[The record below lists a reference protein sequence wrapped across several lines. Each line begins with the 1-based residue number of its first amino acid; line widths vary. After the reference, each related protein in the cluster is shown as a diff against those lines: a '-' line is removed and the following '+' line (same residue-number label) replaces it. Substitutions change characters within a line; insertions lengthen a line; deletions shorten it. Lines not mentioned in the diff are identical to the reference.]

1 MRSAWNGFQS
11 PLAEGI
17 QAFLAYK
24 RALGESFLTE
34 EYALRALDAFLV
46 QQQVHD
52 IEAITAELIEAF
64 LASRPR
70 KRPRSYNHLISV
82 VRRLFTW
89 LAKQCYVDPP
99 LPLNMQTRP
108 ETSKRVPFLFTPAM
122 ARTLLACAGKLQ
134 DSRNTPLRGQTYRTI
149 FALLYGLGL
158 RVGEVCRLCVGD
170 LDVERSLLII
180 RQTKFYKSRLVPFG
194 PRMKKLLEEYLEVRS
209 KKHGPPLPEELLF
222 TFFGGRP
229 VNRHTIG
236 MTFQSLIPQLGL
248 RVPEG
253 VSPPHLHDLRHSFAV
268 GTLLRWYRAGI
279 DPATRLFNLSTFMG
293 HVHPTTTAVYL
304 TITPD
309 LLQEAN
315 LRFERFAEAA
325 IRGVSS

>member
-1 MRSAWNGFQS
+1 MKPTWNGYHS

-24 RALGESFLTE
+24 RALGGSFVTE

-46 QQQVHD
+46 QQQVHAIED
-52 IEAITAELIEAF
+52 ISAELIEAF

-70 KRPRSYNHLISV
+70 KRPRSYNHLVSV
-82 VRRLFTW
+82 VKRLFNW
-89 LAKQCYVDPP
+89 MIKQHYLNSFP
-99 LPLNMQTRP
+99 LHVQTRQK
-108 ETSKRVPFLFTPAM
+108 TSQRTPFLFTPAM
-122 ARTLLACAGKLQ
+122 IRELLACTQRLQ
-134 DSRNTPLRGQTYRTI
+134 DSRNTSLRGITYRTI

-158 RVGEVCRLCVGD
+158 RVGEVSRLCFSD
-170 LDVERSLLII
+170 LDIERSLLII

-194 PRMKKLLEEYLEVRS
+194 PRMKKLLEEYLEMRF
-209 KKHGPPLPEELLF
+209 KKHGPHLPEDFLF

-229 VNRHTIG
+229 INRHTIG
-236 MTFQSLIPQLGL
+236 MTFQSLIPRLRL

-268 GTLLRWYRAGI
+268 NTLLHWYRAGI
-279 DPATRLFNLSTFMG
+279 DPGTRLLHLSTFMG
-293 HVHPTTTAVYL
+293 HVHPTSTAVYL

-315 LRFERFAEAA
+315 LRFERYAA
-325 IRGVSS
+325 TAITEVLS

>member
-1 MRSAWNGFQS
+1 MRPTWDGFHS

-46 QQQVHD
+46 QRQAHSTKDMTPQ
-52 IEAITAELIEAF
+52 LIESF

-82 VRRLFTW
+82 VRRLFHW
-89 LAKQCYVDPP
+89 LVIQSYLDQFP
-99 LPLNMQTRP
+99 LYLQTRQ
-108 ETSKRVPFLFTPAM
+108 ETSQRMPFLFTPAM
-122 ARTLLACAGKLQ
+122 TRELLACAGKLQ
-134 DSRNTPLRGQTYRTI
+134 DSRNIALRGPTYRTI

-158 RVGEVCRLCVGD
+158 RVGEVCRLSVSD
-170 LDVERSLLII
+170 LDIEKSLLVIQ
-180 RQTKFYKSRLVPFG
+180 QTKFYKRRLVPFG
-194 PRMKKLLEEYLEVRS
+194 PRMKVLLEEYLEVRS
-209 KKHGPPLPEELLF
+209 KKYGPPLPEGFLF
-222 TFFGGRP
+222 TFFGDRP

-253 VSPPHLHDLRHSFAV
+253 TSPPRLHDLRHSFAV
-268 GTLLRWYRAGI
+268 GTLLRLYRAGI
-279 DPATRLFNLSTFMG
+279 DPGTRLLHLSTFMG
-293 HVHPTTTAVYL
+293 HVNPTSTAVYL
-304 TITPD
+304 NITPD

-315 LRFERFAEAA
+315 LRFEQFAAPVIEEAL
-325 IRGVSS
+325 I

>member
-1 MRSAWNGFQS
+1 MRSAWNGFHS

-46 QQQVHD
+46 QQQVHA
-52 IEAITAELIEAF
+52 IEDITAELIEAF

-70 KRPRSYNHLISV
+70 KRPRSYNHLVSV
-82 VRRLFTW
+82 VRRLFNW
-89 LAKQCYVDPP
+89 MIKQHYLDSFP
-99 LPLNMQTRP
+99 LHMQTRQ
-108 ETSKRVPFLFTPAM
+108 ETSQRTPFLFTPAM
-122 ARTLLACAGKLQ
+122 VRELLACAERLQ
-134 DSRNTPLRGQTYRTI
+134 DSRNTSLRGITYRTI

-158 RVGEVCRLCVGD
+158 RVGEVSRLCLSD
-170 LDVERSLLII
+170 LDIERSLLII

-194 PRMKKLLEEYLEVRS
+194 PRMKELLEEYLEMRF
-209 KKHGPPLPEELLF
+209 KKHGPPLPEDFLF
-222 TFFGGRP
+222 TFFEGRP
-229 VNRHTIG
+229 INRNTIG

-253 VSPPHLHDLRHSFAV
+253 VSPPRLHDLRHSFAV

-279 DPATRLFNLSTFMG
+279 DPGTRLLDLSTFMG
-293 HVHPTTTAVYL
+293 HVHPTSTAVYL

-315 LRFERFAEAA
+315 LRFERFAATAIKEAL
-325 IRGVSS
+325 S